1 MTDQSDQR
9 LPYPPQLVA
18 LCQENVRHEAEIV
31 GWAMVFPGR
40 VLCFVTDPTGVWDR
54 TFTFPSLDSA
64 EVMLSCIG
72 IYLVA
77 ESPTPP
83 SDPPPQRW
91 PSRLRGSRD
100 RGEQI
105 GRPGR
110 HSGPTG

>member
-83 SDPPPQRW
+83 SDPPAQRW
-91 PSRLRGSRD
+91 PSRLRGSRG
-100 RGEQI
+100 RGEQT